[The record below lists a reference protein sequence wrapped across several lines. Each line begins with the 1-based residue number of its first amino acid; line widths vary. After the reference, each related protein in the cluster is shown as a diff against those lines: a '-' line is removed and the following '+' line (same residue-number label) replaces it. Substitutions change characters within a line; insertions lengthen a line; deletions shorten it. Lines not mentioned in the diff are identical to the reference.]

1 MSRYSRWNQLLEL
14 LAAEGQLQVEHAA
27 AALGVSTATI
37 RRDFD
42 ALAGQQTR
50 ARIRGGAVAQGVTPL
65 DPSVRER
72 AGLADE
78 VAARF
83 AGAGVRVM
91 IA

>member
-1 MSRYSRWNQLLEL
+1 VSRYSRWNQLLEL
-14 LAAEGQLQVEHAA
+14 LAAEGQLQAERAA
-27 AALGVSTATI
+27 EVLGVSTTAI

-42 ALAGQQTR
+42 ALAGQR
-50 ARIRGGAVAQGVTPL
+50 MPARIRGGAVAQGVTPL